1 MSVVYLRT
9 ELVRLFRNRRFVIF
23 SFGFPLGLYY
33 LIATPN
39 RDEANL
45 GGSGLSAPLYLM
57 AGLAAFGTMNAMLAG
72 GARISAERSIGW
84 NRQLRLTPLS
94 AKNYFRVKIAT
105 SYAMALL
112 AMVLIF
118 AAGTSLGVRLDAGEW
133 LRMIGLMLVALIPF
147 AALGVAM
154 GHLASVESI
163 GPLMGGGTAVFA
175 ILGGTWFPLGD
186 GALHTI
192 GQALPSYWLVQ
203 AAHVALGSDA
213 WSGLGWFVIAVWSV
227 GAAMLAR
234 WAYRRDTRRV

>member
-94 AKNYFRVKIAT
+94 PRNYFRAKILTAYLT
-105 SYAMALL
+105 AL
-112 AMVLIF
+112 V
-118 AAGTSLGVRLDAGEW
+118 S
-133 LRMIGLMLVALIPF
+133 
-147 AALGVAM
+147 
-154 GHLASVESI
+154 
-163 GPLMGGGTAVFA
+163 
-175 ILGGTWFPLGD
+175 
-186 GALHTI
+186 
-192 GQALPSYWLVQ
+192 
-203 AAHVALGSDA
+203 
-213 WSGLGWFVIAVWSV
+213 IAVLFAGGLTL
-227 GAAMLAR
+227 GARRTAGDWLAV
-234 WAYRRDTRRV
+234 A